1 MGDENYIVTFEDG
14 PQSLFKTLGDASE
27 GLGVRYATL
36 EKRVADGKPWTVHST
51 GRRFWIEL
59 LARSGARDDS

>member
-1 MGDENYIVTFEDG
+1 MEEENYIVTFEDG
-14 PQSLFKTLGDASE
+14 SQRLFKTLGDVSE
-27 GLGVRYATL
+27 ELGVRYATL
-36 EKRVADGKPWTVHST
+36 EKRVADGRPWTVHST

>member
-1 MGDENYIVTFEDG
+1 MEEENYIVTFEDG
-14 PQSLFKTLGDASE
+14 SQRLFKTLGDASKE
-27 GLGVRYATL
+27 LGVSYATL
-36 EKRVADGKPWTVHST
+36 EKRVADGRIWTVRST